1 MSAFLRLFLALTLVS
16 STATAAEPFRIE
28 EATIASVHAAMKTG
42 ALTCHALVEGYLA
55 RIAAYDKQGPAINAI
70 VVVNPDALKEADALD
85 ARFKQKGIDRPLHC
99 VPAIVKDNFETI
111 GLQSAG
117 GSLALKGF
125 VSDKDAT
132 QVKRIKDA
140 GAIVLVKSNM
150 AEFAFSPIETVNSLL
165 PGYTKNPYALDRV
178 TAGSSGGTA
187 AAVAANFGLIGL
199 GSDTGDSIRGPSAHQ
214 ALAEIGRA
222 HV

>member
-1 MSAFLRLFLALTLVS
+1 MRSLRSALLVLTVLPS
-16 STATAAEPFRIE
+16 AASAAEPFRLE
-28 EATIASVHAAMKTG
+28 EATIAGVHAAIKAG
-42 ALTCHALVEGYLA
+42 SLTCHQLVQGYLA
-55 RIAAYDKQGPAINAI
+55 RIAAYDKQGPALNAI

-140 GAIVLVKSNM
+140 GAI
-150 AEFAFSPIETVNSLL
+150 
-165 PGYTKNPYALDRV
+165 
-178 TAGSSGGTA
+178 
-187 AAVAANFGLIGL
+187 
-199 GSDTGDSIRGPSAHQ
+199 
-214 ALAEIGRA
+214 
-222 HV
+222 